1 MRKSFL
7 LLPGLLVA
15 GFLLGCAARPDTRLV
30 SDEKTCA
37 DMGHPP
43 GTEVFK
49 QCLAE
54 LNERR
59 CRVEKRSRYET
70 AHHVDSRDCTRLPN

>member
-1 MRKSFL
+1 MRASLVL
-7 LLPGLLVA
+7 LSVLLA
-15 GFLLGCAARPDTRLV
+15 TGILSGCTARPDTRLV

-37 DMGHPP
+37 DMGHAP
-43 GTEVFK
+43 GSEVFK

-59 CRVEKRSRYET
+59 CRIEKNRYGS